1 MAAVADVANGG
12 GSKPATA
19 ARIYDYHLGG
29 THNFPADREAAKAM
43 AQMFPL
49 APALA
54 RTNRAFLRR
63 AVRHV
68 AGAGVGQFLDIGSG
82 IPTVGNVHEVAEQV
96 MPDARVV
103 YVDIDPVAV
112 SESLEIL
119 DGHDRATAIRG
130 DLRDPQAILTHPQV
144 RRLVDANQPV
154 GLLLA
159 AVLHFV
165 PDDTVAYDAVAQLLA
180 ALAPGS
186 YLVVS
191 HASADGG
198 DVVPDNV
205 DVAQD
210 LYTRRTA
217 TPFHLRTRR
226 QVERFFTGVDL
237 VEPGLVWLPEWR
249 PAPGDPTDFIDDPQ
263 GSAGLGG
270 VGRLR

>member
-1 MAAVADVANGG
+1 MAGVENGG

-29 THNFPADREAAKAM
+29 THHFPADREAAKAV

-54 RTNRAFLRR
+54 RANRAFLRR
-63 AVRHV
+63 AVRYLTQ
-68 AGAGVGQFLDIGSG
+68 AGMRQFLDIGSG
-82 IPTVGNVHEVAEQV
+82 IPTGGNVHEIAQQIA
-96 MPDARVV
+96 PDARVV

-119 DGHDRATAIRG
+119 EGNDGATAVRG
-130 DLRDPQAILTHPQV
+130 DLCDPQAILAHPQV
-144 RRLVDANQPV
+144 RALLDLNQPV

-165 PDDTVAYDAVAQLLA
+165 PDDNVAYDVVGQLRA

-186 YLVVS
+186 HLVVS

-198 DVVPDNV
+198 DVDQD
-205 DVAQD
+205 DVETAQG
-210 LYTRRTA
+210 LYQQKTA
-217 TPFHLRTRR
+217 TPFHLRTRS
-226 QVERFFTGVDL
+226 QFERFFSGLDVVAPGV
-237 VEPGLVWLPEWR
+237 VWLPQWR
-249 PAPGDPTDFIDDPQ
+249 PAPGDPVDFADDPAR
-263 GSAGLGG
+263 SAGLVA
-270 VGRLR
+270 VGRVP